1 MKVTIAVDDI
11 SLPLPP
17 MVTPDTRQTA
27 LEVVLELLSDHGV
40 DDIHIIIANSL
51 HRKLTEAEMRRMVG
65 REIKDA
71 FYPDRYYCHD
81 AEEPMVW

>member
-40 DDIHIIIANSL
+40 DDIHIIIDATYGGERDPRRLLSRSL
-51 HRKLTEAEMRRMVG
+51 LLPRR
-65 REIKDA
+65 
-71 FYPDRYYCHD
+71 
-81 AEEPMVW
+81 